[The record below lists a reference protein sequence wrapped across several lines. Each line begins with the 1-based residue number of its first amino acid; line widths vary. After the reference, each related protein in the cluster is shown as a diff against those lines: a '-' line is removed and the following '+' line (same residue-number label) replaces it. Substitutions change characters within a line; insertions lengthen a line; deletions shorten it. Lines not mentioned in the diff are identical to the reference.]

1 VLDALALLLT
11 SPSDR
16 IDTLKVAGCD
26 LGQDVEHSGLARG
39 TRGTATATAPRR
51 IVLGDEDED
60 EDEYITQP
68 NEVSAAC
75 ASFFRALHSAS
86 VSITLLDLSGNHLLS
101 SLPSVLAATSAFD
114 VCTNTSGAGEEAQS
128 VPIDPDPYIYCP
140 DPYIY

>member
-1 VLDALALLLT
+1 MTANWWHTASAPAHTWSYL
-11 SPSDR
+11 SDR

-68 NEVSAAC
+68 NEVSELVHP
-75 ASFFRALHSAS
+75 SFGH
-86 VSITLLDLSGNHLLS
+86 
-101 SLPSVLAATSAFD
+101 
-114 VCTNTSGAGEEAQS
+114 
-128 VPIDPDPYIYCP
+128 Y
-140 DPYIY
+140 